1 MDNDLRRSA
10 ASTMK
15 SRTRQAAR
23 AGVTGA
29 AAFGV
34 ALLVLQGA
42 QQAVGAF
49 NPRDDV
55 SIAFLIAVAAGTLT
69 LDRLRVRH
77 NDATELQEQREALE
91 EGLHSWEPEPF
102 EKTDPNDLGIFP
114 PRTVG
119 AEDWKRYVVREVH
132 TRLCE
137 ALAIAPF
144 VLVFGGPRSGKT
156 RTAAQ
161 ATREVMPEAPV
172 LIPRHADGLRV
183 FLDQEPPIKGERAV
197 LWLDGL
203 ERFSGVLDAKIL
215 DWLGATHQSKDDD
228 EGSAYPGPPITIV
241 ATIREATWDRL
252 LEADG
257 EEGEFARAVAARARA
272 FGVPTKLDGAEQGE
286 VHELFGEADLAGGLG
301 AALAASGKDEQ
312 APTMWPAKHAKELPG
327 ADQPAAWR
335 SRMQVPE
342 DKWLLL
348 PAGACLLA
356 VLWVAGSAAVNGGIS
371 KPRQLTI
378 GEQAALIRS
387 NGSEGPRTGEKPNT
401 VDFHGTGQES
411 YVFSFRDQSRTH
423 KRSPQADEIQVWDVV
438 GGDTLKERFHFQPAD
453 PAVFQFRGV
462 ADVDG
467 DGEEELIGGY
477 GPITHSG
484 ELLVPFAI
492 DWNSDT
498 GNYRIV
504 NLHPSPPSLD
514 IKDTPRIRRAS
525 APYRTLTNYT
535 DGNGNSVSGYPS
547 QDFAV
552 IPDAQRLI
560 SGYFISSPTAT
571 QPASLDVEVEL
582 FDTQASRPRLRDC
595 NFPNDKPVLAQEQ
608 SGALLFNVLDERWT
622 TVSANK
628 RCAPEL

>member
-1 MDNDLRRSA
+1 MN
-10 ASTMK
+10 

-91 EGLHSWEPEPF
+91 EGLHSWGPEPF
-102 EKTDPNDLGIFP
+102 EKTDPSDLGIFP
-114 PRTVG
+114 PRTKG
-119 AEDWKRYVVREVH
+119 AEDWKRYVAREVDI
-132 TRLCE
+132 RLRE
-137 ALAIAPF
+137 ALATAPF

-161 ATREVMPEAPV
+161 ATREVMAEAPV
-172 LIPRHADGLRV
+172 LIPRHADGLRDL
-183 FLDQEPPIKGERAV
+183 LDLKPPLDGDRAV

-215 DWLGATHQSKDDD
+215 DWLGATHQTRNGES
-228 EGSAYPGPPITIV
+228 SAYPGPPITIV
-241 ATIREATWDRL
+241 ATIREGTWDRL

-257 EEGEFARAVAARARA
+257 EDGEFARAVAARARA
-272 FGVPTKLDGAEQGE
+272 FEVPTRLDDAEE
-286 VHELFGEADLAGGLG
+286 EEAHELFGEADLAEGIG
-301 AALAASGKDEQ
+301 AALAASGKDERG
-312 APTMWPAKHAKELPG
+312 PTVWSAEQVEERPGEDKPAG
-327 ADQPAAWR
+327 WR
-335 SRMQVPE
+335 SRGQVPE
-342 DKWLLL
+342 DKWFLL
-348 PAGACLLA
+348 PAGVCLLA
-356 VLWVAGSAAVNGGIS
+356 VLWVAGSAGINGGIS

-378 GEQAALIRS
+378 GEQAAVIRS

-411 YVFSFRDQSRTH
+411 YVFSFRDQSRTQ
-423 KRSPQADEIQVWDVV
+423 KGSSEADELQVWDVV
-438 GGDTLKERFHFQPAD
+438 GGDTLKERFHFQPD
-453 PAVFQFRGV
+453 HPAVFQFRGV

-477 GPITHSG
+477 GPVTHSG

-504 NLHPSPPSLD
+504 DLHPSPPSLD
-514 IKDTPRIRRAS
+514 VKDTRRIRRAS
-525 APYRTLTNYT
+525 APYRTLTNYP
-535 DGNGNSVSGYPS
+535 DGNGNAISGYPS

-552 IPDAQRLI
+552 IAEAQKLI
-560 SGYFISSPTAT
+560 SGYFISSPTGT
-571 QPASLDVEVEL
+571 RPASLDVEVEL
-582 FDTQASRPRLRDC
+582 FDTQASSPRLSDC
-595 NFPNDKPVLAQEQ
+595 NFPGDKPVLAQEQ
-608 SGALLFNVLDERWT
+608 SGALLFNVLDERWA

-628 RCAPEL
+628 RCAP